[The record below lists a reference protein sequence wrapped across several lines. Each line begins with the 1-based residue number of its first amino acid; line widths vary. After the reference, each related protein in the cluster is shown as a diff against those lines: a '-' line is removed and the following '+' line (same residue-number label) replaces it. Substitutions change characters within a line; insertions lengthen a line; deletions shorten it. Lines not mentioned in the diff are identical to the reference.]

1 MPAFYTIGHSNHPVT
16 RLIELLQ
23 QHRIDLVADVRRY
36 PTSRHNPQFNK
47 PALSA
52 ELERNGICY
61 RFIGDKLGGK
71 DDLERVKARPE
82 FAEGIEE
89 LMALAAQEKRI
100 VILCAEEDPR
110 RCHRHW
116 LLEPEFNKRGVK
128 IIHIR
133 GDGKLETDKQLKL
146 F

>member
-1 MPAFYTIGHSNHPVT
+1 MPTLYTIGHSNHPVS

-23 QHRIDLVADVRRY
+23 QHRIELVADVRQF
-36 PTSRHNPQFNK
+36 PSSRHNPQFNR
-47 PALSA
+47 PTLSA
-52 ELERNGICY
+52 ELERNGINY
-61 RFIGDKLGGK
+61 RFIGNKLGGK
-71 DDLERVKARPE
+71 DDLEKIRARPE
-82 FAEGIEE
+82 FAEGLAE
-89 LMALAAQEKRI
+89 LTALATQEKRV

-116 LLEPEFNKRGVK
+116 LLESEFIKRGVK